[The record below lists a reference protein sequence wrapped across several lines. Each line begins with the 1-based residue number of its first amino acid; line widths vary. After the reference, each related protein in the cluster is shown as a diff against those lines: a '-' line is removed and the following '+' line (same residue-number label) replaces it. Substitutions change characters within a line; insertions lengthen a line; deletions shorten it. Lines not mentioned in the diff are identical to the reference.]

1 MEREKS
7 IQKRIEIHNK
17 RLQNKLQKQEEIKE
31 KKQNEIKKSILG
43 KLEEMG
49 RKRSNDREIREIINV
64 I

>member
-1 MEREKS
+1 LEREKS